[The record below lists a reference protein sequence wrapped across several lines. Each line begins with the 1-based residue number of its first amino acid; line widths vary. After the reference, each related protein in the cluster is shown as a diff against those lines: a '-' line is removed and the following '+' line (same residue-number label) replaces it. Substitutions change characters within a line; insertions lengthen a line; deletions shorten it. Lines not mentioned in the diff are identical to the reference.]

1 MLFLGLPAV
10 HAVFVIYFGAI
21 GWMIGVAESLVA
33 APLVAMGLT
42 HPEGHDLLGKAEQS
56 LMLMLGIFIRP
67 ATILIGF
74 IFAINMATI
83 AVGLLNR
90 GFMQVL

>member
-1 MLFLGLPAV
+1 MPYLLY
-10 HAVFVIYFGAI
+10 IFGAI

-56 LMLMLGIFIRP
+56 LMLMLGIFIQT
-67 ATILIGF
+67 ATMLIGLF
-74 IFAINMATI
+74 SQLTW
-83 AVGLLNR
+83 
-90 GFMQVL
+90 QP